1 MLNVNAGS
9 YLGGGVSSYG
19 ASGSYNRNATS
30 ANIRSMSRD
39 VQAGYSA
46 DIELIQKYLK
56 QGKTDK
62 AIDVYEDLMNEVEA
76 SSSNY
81 RYQVNEAQIQ
91 SAIKTAF
98 ESTTGSS
105 LVNTIEDNTSNSFWT
120 GFKQS
125 LPIIGLFCNDTSNAE
140 ALAKMTGEEVS
151 LKDRVLEVAG
161 WAVGTAVTWLAL
173 GPIKA
178 AAGMFGI
185 GASVASGATK
195 ALTACKWA
203 KNADAAG
210 KIIKGAGVLATG
222 ATIATEAIGAARSID
237 LIEYLSKQ
245 TLTINYIH

>member
-1 MLNVNAGS
+1 MLNISTGS
-9 YLGGGVSSYG
+9 YLGGGTSYN
-19 ASGSYNRNATS
+19 ASGSYTRNATS

-56 QGKTDK
+56 AGKTDK
-62 AIDVYEDLMNEVEA
+62 AIDVYEDLMKEVEA
-76 SSSNY
+76 GSSNY

-91 SAIKTAF
+91 SAIKTAY

-125 LPIIGLFCNDTSNAE
+125 LPIIGLFCNDTSDAE

-161 WAVGTAVTWLAL
+161 WAVGTAVSWLAL
-173 GPIKA
+173 GPLKA
-178 AAGMFGI
+178 AGTALGLI
-185 GASVASGATK
+185 GKTGQAASGVGK
-195 ALTACKWA
+195 ALQFCGWA
-203 KNADAAG
+203 KKGADAAKVG
-210 KIIKGAGVLATG
+210 KAAIGTAKAFG
-222 ATIATEAIGAARSID
+222 IAAAVGTEAVGLARTTDI
-237 LIEYLSKQ
+237 LEY
-245 TLTINYIH
+245 